1 MSQIAREGKDASS
14 LGLSSTP
21 EGGSGCKANKLAR
34 LLFLVQIRHE
44 TTKQRRNG
52 MGKLTDSQL
61 EQSDQLIEDLK
72 KKLKNMRKQ
81 KTCVGGPEVEVRLVK
96 TLDIMR
102 DMEKVEQIKNRM
114 RAKVA
119 ALTKGGGANGGNDYG
134 MMEAVLP
141 IIQTNL
147 PIVMKMLTAAG

>member
-1 MSQIAREGKDASS
+1 MSQVARDGDAPG

-72 KKLKNMRKQ
+72 KKLKKMEKQ
-81 KTCVGGPEVEVRLVK
+81 KTCIGGPEVEVRLIK

-102 DMEKVEQIKNRM
+102 DMEKVEKIKNRM

-119 ALTKGGGANGGNDYG
+119 ALTKGSANGGNDYG

-141 IIQTNL
+141 IIQAGL

>member
-1 MSQIAREGKDASS
+1 MSQVARGGRDESG

-34 LLFLVQIRHE
+34 LLLSVQIRHA
-44 TTKQRRNG
+44 TKQRRNG

-72 KKLKNMRKQ
+72 KKLKNMKKQ
-81 KTCVGGPEVEVRLVK
+81 KTCVGGAEVEVPLVK
-96 TLDIMR
+96 MLDIMR
-102 DMEKVEQIKNRM
+102 DMEKVEKIKNRM

-141 IIQTNL
+141 IIQAGL

>member
-1 MSQIAREGKDASS
+1 MSQVARGGRDESG

-34 LLFLVQIRHE
+34 LLLSVQIRHA
-44 TTKQRRNG
+44 TKQRRNG

-61 EQSDQLIEDLK
+61 EQFDQLIEDLK
-72 KKLKNMRKQ
+72 KKLKNMKKQ
-81 KTCVGGPEVEVRLVK
+81 KTCVGGAEVEVPLVK
-96 TLDIMR
+96 MLDIMR
-102 DMEKVEQIKNRM
+102 DMERVEKIKNRM
-114 RAKVA
+114 RAKFS
-119 ALTKGGGANGGNDYG
+119 ALTKEGGANGGNDYG

-141 IIQTNL
+141 IIQAGL

>member
-1 MSQIAREGKDASS
+1 MSQVARDGDAPG

-44 TTKQRRNG
+44 QTKQRRNG

-61 EQSDQLIEDLK
+61 EQFDQLIEDLK

-81 KTCVGGPEVEVRLVK
+81 KTCVGGPEVEVRLIK

-102 DMEKVEQIKNRM
+102 DMEKVEKIKNRM

-119 ALTKGGGANGGNDYG
+119 ALTKGSSNGGNDYG

-141 IIQTNL
+141 IIQTAL
-147 PIVMKMLTAAG
+147 PIVMKMIAGAG

>member
-1 MSQIAREGKDASS
+1 MSQVARDGDAPG

-34 LLFLVQIRHE
+34 LLFLVQIRHA
-44 TTKQRRNG
+44 TKQRRNG

-61 EQSDQLIEDLK
+61 EQSDQLIEVLK
-72 KKLKNMRKQ
+72 KKLKRMEKQ
-81 KTCVGGPEVEVRLVK
+81 KTCIGGPEVEVRLVK

-102 DMEKVEQIKNRM
+102 DMEKVEKIKNRM

-141 IIQTNL
+141 IIQTAL
-147 PIVMKMLTAAG
+147 PLVMKMIAGAG

>member
-1 MSQIAREGKDASS
+1 MSQVVREGRDASS

-34 LLFLVQIRHE
+34 LLLSVQIRHA
-44 TTKQRRNG
+44 TKQRRNG

-61 EQSDQLIEDLK
+61 EQFDQLIEDLK

-81 KTCVGGPEVEVRLVK
+81 KTCVGGPEVEVRLIK

-102 DMEKVEQIKNRM
+102 DMEKVEKIKNRM

-119 ALTKGGGANGGNDYG
+119 ALTKGSANGGNDYG

-141 IIQTNL
+141 IIQAGL

>member
-1 MSQIAREGKDASS
+1 MSQVARDGDAPG

-44 TTKQRRNG
+44 TRKQRRNG

-61 EQSDQLIEDLK
+61 EQSDQLIEVLK
-72 KKLKNMRKQ
+72 KKLKKMEKQ
-81 KTCVGGPEVEVRLVK
+81 KTCVGGPEVEVRLIK

-102 DMEKVEQIKNRM
+102 DMEKVEKIKNRM
-114 RAKVA
+114 RAKIS
-119 ALTKGGGANGGNDYG
+119 ALTKGSANGGNDYG

-141 IIQTNL
+141 IIQAGL

>member
-1 MSQIAREGKDASS
+1 MSQVARDSRDASG

-34 LLFLVQIRHE
+34 LLLSVQIRHA
-44 TTKQRRNG
+44 TKQRRNG

-61 EQSDQLIEDLK
+61 EQFDQLIEDLK
-72 KKLKNMRKQ
+72 KKLKRMERQ
-81 KTCVGGPEVEVRLVK
+81 KTCIGGPEVEVRLIK

-102 DMEKVEQIKNRM
+102 DMEKVEKIKNRM
-114 RAKVA
+114 RAKIS
-119 ALTKGGGANGGNDYG
+119 ALTKGSANGGNDYG

-141 IIQTNL
+141 IIQAGL

>member
-1 MSQIAREGKDASS
+1 MSQFA
-14 LGLSSTP
+14 SSTP

-34 LLFLVQIRHE
+34 LLFLIQIRHE
-44 TTKQRRNG
+44 TRKQRRNG

-61 EQSDQLIEDLK
+61 EQFDQLIEDLK

-102 DMEKVEQIKNRM
+102 DMEKVEKIKNRM

-141 IIQTNL
+141 IIQTAL
-147 PIVMKMLTAAG
+147 PIVMKMIAGAG

>member
-1 MSQIAREGKDASS
+1 MSQVARDGDAPG

-61 EQSDQLIEDLK
+61 EQSDQLIEVLK
-72 KKLKNMRKQ
+72 KKLKRMEKQ
-81 KTCVGGPEVEVRLVK
+81 KTCIGGPEVEVRLVK

-141 IIQTNL
+141 IIQTAL

>member
-1 MSQIAREGKDASS
+1 MSQVARDGDAPG

-34 LLFLVQIRHE
+34 LLLSVQIRQA
-44 TTKQRRNG
+44 TKQRRNG

-72 KKLKNMRKQ
+72 KNLKRMKKQ
-81 KTCVGGPEVEVRLVK
+81 KTCIGGPEVEVRLIK

-102 DMEKVEQIKNRM
+102 DMEKVEKIKNRM

-119 ALTKGGGANGGNDYG
+119 ALTKGSANGGNDYG

-141 IIQTNL
+141 IIQTAL
-147 PIVMKMLTAAG
+147 PIVMKMITGAG

>member
-1 MSQIAREGKDASS
+1 MSQVARDSRDASG

-34 LLFLVQIRHE
+34 LLLSVQIRHA
-44 TTKQRRNG
+44 TKQRRNG

-61 EQSDQLIEDLK
+61 EQFDQLIEDLK
-72 KKLKNMRKQ
+72 KKLKNMKKQ
-81 KTCVGGPEVEVRLVK
+81 KTCDGGPEVEVKMLVK
-96 TLDIMR
+96 MLDIMR
-102 DMEKVEQIKNRM
+102 DMEKVEKIKNRM

-119 ALTKGGGANGGNDYG
+119 ALRKGSANGGNDYG

-141 IIQTNL
+141 IIQAGL

>member
-1 MSQIAREGKDASS
+1 MSQFARDGRDASG

-34 LLFLVQIRHE
+34 LLLSVQIRQA
-44 TTKQRRNG
+44 TKQRRNG

-61 EQSDQLIEDLK
+61 EQFDQLIEDLK
-72 KKLKNMRKQ
+72 KKLKRMEKQ
-81 KTCVGGPEVEVRLVK
+81 KTCIGGPEVEVRLVK

-102 DMEKVEQIKNRM
+102 DMEKVEKIKNRM

-141 IIQTNL
+141 IIQTAL
-147 PIVMKMLTAAG
+147 PIVMKMIAGAG

>member
-1 MSQIAREGKDASS
+1 MSQFA
-14 LGLSSTP
+14 SSTP

-34 LLFLVQIRHE
+34 LLFLVQIRHA
-44 TTKQRRNG
+44 TKQRRNG

-72 KKLKNMRKQ
+72 KKLKRMEKQ
-81 KTCVGGPEVEVRLVK
+81 KTCIGGPEVEVRLVK

-102 DMEKVEQIKNRM
+102 DMEKVEKIKNRM
-114 RAKVA
+114 RAKVS
-119 ALTKGGGANGGNDYG
+119 ALTKGSANGGNDYG

-141 IIQTNL
+141 IIQTAL
-147 PIVMKMLTAAG
+147 PIVMKMIAGAG

>member
-1 MSQIAREGKDASS
+1 MSQVARDSRDASG

-34 LLFLVQIRHE
+34 LLFLVQIRHA
-44 TTKQRRNG
+44 TKQRRNG

-61 EQSDQLIEDLK
+61 EQFDQLIEDLK

-81 KTCVGGPEVEVRLVK
+81 KTCVGGPEVEVPLVK
-96 TLDIMR
+96 MLDIMR
-102 DMEKVEQIKNRM
+102 DMEKVEKIKNRM
-114 RAKVA
+114 RAKVS

-141 IIQTNL
+141 IIQTAL
-147 PIVMKMLTAAG
+147 PIVMKMIAGAG

>member
-1 MSQIAREGKDASS
+1 MSQFA
-14 LGLSSTP
+14 SSTP

-44 TTKQRRNG
+44 TRKQRRNG

-61 EQSDQLIEDLK
+61 EQSDQLIEVLK
-72 KKLKNMRKQ
+72 KKLKKMEKQ
-81 KTCVGGPEVEVRLVK
+81 KTCVGGPEVEVRLIK

-102 DMEKVEQIKNRM
+102 DMEKVEKIKNRM
-114 RAKVA
+114 RAKIS
-119 ALTKGGGANGGNDYG
+119 ALTKGSANGGNDYG

-141 IIQTNL
+141 IIQAGL

>member
-1 MSQIAREGKDASS
+1 MSQVARDGRDVSG

-34 LLFLVQIRHE
+34 LLFLVQIRHA
-44 TTKQRRNG
+44 TKQRRNG

-61 EQSDQLIEDLK
+61 EQSDQLIEVLK
-72 KKLKNMRKQ
+72 KNLKRIKKQ
-81 KTCVGGPEVEVRLVK
+81 KTCIGGPKVEVRLVK

-102 DMEKVEQIKNRM
+102 DMEKVEKIKNRM
-114 RAKVA
+114 RAKVS
-119 ALTKGGGANGGNDYG
+119 ALTKGSANGGNDYG

-141 IIQTNL
+141 IIQAGL

>member
-1 MSQIAREGKDASS
+1 MSLVARDGRDVSS

-21 EGGSGCKANKLAR
+21 EGGSGCKANMLAR
-34 LLFLVQIRHE
+34 LLLSVQIRQA
-44 TTKQRRNG
+44 TKQRRNG

-61 EQSDQLIEDLK
+61 EQFDQLIEDLK
-72 KKLKNMRKQ
+72 EKLKNMRKQ
-81 KTCVGGPEVEVRLVK
+81 KTCVGGPEVEVPLVK
-96 TLDIMR
+96 MLDIMR
-102 DMEKVEQIKNRM
+102 DMEKVEKIKNRM

-141 IIQTNL
+141 IIQTAL
-147 PIVMKMLTAAG
+147 PVVMKMIAGAG

>member
-1 MSQIAREGKDASS
+1 MSQVARDGDAPG

-34 LLFLVQIRHE
+34 LLFLVQIRHA
-44 TTKQRRNG
+44 TKQRRNG

-61 EQSDQLIEDLK
+61 EQSDQLIEVLK
-72 KKLKNMRKQ
+72 KKLKRMEKQ
-81 KTCVGGPEVEVRLVK
+81 KTCIGGPEVEVRLVK

-102 DMEKVEQIKNRM
+102 DMEKVEKIKNRM
-114 RAKVA
+114 RAKIS
-119 ALTKGGGANGGNDYG
+119 ALTKGSANEGNDYG

-141 IIQTNL
+141 IIQTAL
-147 PIVMKMLTAAG
+147 PIVMKMIAGAG

>member
-1 MSQIAREGKDASS
+1 MSQVARDGRDVSG

-34 LLFLVQIRHE
+34 LLFLVQIRHA
-44 TTKQRRNG
+44 TKQRRNG

-61 EQSDQLIEDLK
+61 EQSDQLIEVLK
-72 KKLKNMRKQ
+72 KNLKRIKKQ
-81 KTCVGGPEVEVRLVK
+81 KTCIGGPKVEVRLVK

-102 DMEKVEQIKNRM
+102 DMEKVEKIKNRM

-141 IIQTNL
+141 IIQAGL
-147 PIVMKMLTAAG
+147 PIVMKMIAGAG